1 MNNLTE
7 QIDRLFAENRGA
19 EAEKLLEQA
28 LAEAYENQYFLDAV
42 PILNELIG
50 YCRETSQVERSYQY
64 AEEVQEI
71 LQNLGLEGSL
81 HHGTTLL
88 NIANAYRAGGRL
100 EDSLEKYSQVA
111 EIYKELL
118 QEEES
123 NIISLIDENGAEVD
137 FEYMDCIEY
146 EGKEYLALLP
156 VEEEDNSVVILE
168 VEPVDDD
175 NENYISVDDEATL
188 QAVYGIFK
196 ERFKD
201 VLTFED

>member
-1 MNNLTE
+1 M
-7 QIDRLFAENRGA
+7 
-19 EAEKLLEQA
+19 
-28 LAEAYENQYFLDAV
+28 
-42 PILNELIG
+42 
-50 YCRETSQVERSYQY
+50 
-64 AEEVQEI
+64 
-71 LQNLGLEGSL
+71 
-81 HHGTTLL
+81 
-88 NIANAYRAGGRL
+88 
-100 EDSLEKYSQVA
+100 ED
-111 EIYKELL
+111 KELL

-156 VEEEDNSVVILE
+156 VEEDDNSVVILE
-168 VEPVDDD
+168 VEPVDDE

-201 VLTFED
+201 VLSFED